1 MQVGWVR
8 LEGRRKKETILKN
21 QRLGKRGRR
30 SRSGERMILVVRT
43 QLVPA
48 KEWERSGEMAE
59 ESARRGGS
67 RGQKEQFRCALR
79 SWRTR
84 PTSWQAAP

>member
-1 MQVGWVR
+1 
-8 LEGRRKKETILKN
+8 
-21 QRLGKRGRR
+21 
-30 SRSGERMILVVRT
+30 MILVVRT